1 VHAYGHDV
9 ADRWLLRDEVI
20 ESGNEFGYRSIRPGS
35 IRPTSAPN
43 AVAPPNFWDDPPLVL
58 GRSAF
63 IKLHQ
68 IITEVGNNDDTPWA
82 IAVG

>member
-43 AVAPPNFWDDPPLVL
+43 AVVPPLVL
-58 GRSAF
+58 GRSAPTPIGLSISF
-63 IKLHQ
+63 FATISS
-68 IITEVGNNDDTPWA
+68 TEP
-82 IAVG
+82 IAVDLSLT